1 MKRGGEEGGSWPADR
16 ERKRE
21 ETESP
26 SVWVIKNNEGKE
38 TQAAVSA
45 AEFRMQ
51 DVEKTQTATCCC

>member
-26 SVWVIKNNEGKE
+26 SVWVIKNNKEGKE

-51 DVEKTQTATCCC
+51 DVEKTQTAT